1 MAQLSQVQ
9 MARASFSDRPMAA
22 SSSEKYH
29 PRCGDQH
36 RHKPAK
42 ALIGIALLIALSML
56 LYGITGKASE
66 PSASAPHHIS
76 AGDR

>member
-9 MARASFSDRPMAA
+9 MARADFSERRTAA
-22 SSSEKYH
+22 SEKYH

-36 RHKPAK
+36 RHKPTK
-42 ALIGIALLIALSML
+42 ALIGIALLIAFSVL

-66 PSASAPHHIS
+66 PPAGSASQHMDV
-76 AGDR
+76 GKR